1 MYNVNVTYFIFIIYI
16 YAIPPTYTSTL
27 FQKVVFPYPYPSLYP
42 SFLATLP
49 ETNNDNIKK
58 ISKWVEGV
66 YRDQKFK

>member
-1 MYNVNVTYFIFIIYI
+1 MNVTYFIFIIYIYI

-27 FQKVVFPYPYPSLYP
+27 FQKMVFPYPYPSLYP

-66 YRDQKFK
+66 YIDQKFK